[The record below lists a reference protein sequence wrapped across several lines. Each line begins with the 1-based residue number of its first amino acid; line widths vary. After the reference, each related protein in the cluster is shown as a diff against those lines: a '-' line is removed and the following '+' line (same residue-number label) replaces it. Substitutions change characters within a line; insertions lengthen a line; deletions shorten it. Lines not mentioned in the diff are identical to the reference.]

1 MLHAYFSELSH
12 VNPDSAQI
20 LHQVL
25 YFNVVSRPQ
34 FWTELSETD
43 VKTSGIALVIHSHNN
58 RLNPNDSKRVI
69 AVSVEPCSKIRNQN
83 PAEISKL

>member
-1 MLHAYFSELSH
+1 MLHAYFGELSH

-25 YFNVVSRPQ
+25 YFNIVSRPQ

-43 VKTSGIALVIHSHNN
+43 VKTSEIALALRSHNN
-58 RLNPNDSKRVI
+58 CLNPNHSKRVL
-69 AVSVEPCSKIRNQN
+69 AVSVDPCSKIRNQN
-83 PAEISKL
+83 PTEITQL